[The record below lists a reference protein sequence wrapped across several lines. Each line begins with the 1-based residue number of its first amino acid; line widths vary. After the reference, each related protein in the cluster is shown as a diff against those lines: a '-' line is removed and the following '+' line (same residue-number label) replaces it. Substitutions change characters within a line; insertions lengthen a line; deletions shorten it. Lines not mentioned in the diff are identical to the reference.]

1 MKKTLCFVAFGL
13 ALCATPFLT
22 KAQEKKSQEDK
33 VKKNAVKMNLFPLA
47 AKTYAFEYERVLIGK
62 LTAVGMFS
70 YRAESN
76 LPFVSSWSS
85 LIDDKDA
92 KDILGNTTQGATS
105 FAVEAR
111 FYTGKKGAMR
121 GFYLAPYIKQATYSL
136 KVPLPVDV
144 DPGDPAFAPIKEV
157 MANGNLKTFTAG
169 LGFGT
174 QFSIGKSVTLDW
186 KFFAPGYG
194 SSNGTLT
201 GKAKGPNGEDR
212 KLTPNEQAE
221 IREQLDELGEIPL
234 VKIESDVNA
243 DGVKAKIRGPWAGIR
258 TGLSIGYKF

>member
-22 KAQEKKSQEDK
+22 KAQETQE
-33 VKKNAVKMNLFPLA
+33 KKNQVKVNLFPLTTGTFA
-47 AKTYAFEYERVLIGK
+47 VEYERALIGR

-70 YRAESN
+70 YRPEGS
-76 LPFVSSWSS
+76 LPFASSWNS
-85 LIDDKDA
+85 LIDDEDA

-121 GFYLAPYIKQATYSL
+121 GFYLAPYLKQATYSL
-136 KVPLPVDV
+136 GVPIPVDI
-144 DPGDPAFAPIKEV
+144 DPPSGSGIQPIKDV
-157 MANGNLKTFTAG
+157 TVDGNLKTISAG
-169 LGFGT
+169 LALGV
-174 QFSIGKSVTLDW
+174 QFALGKSVSLDW
-186 KFFAPGYG
+186 RIMGPGYG
-194 SSNGTLT
+194 ASNGNLT
-201 GKAKGPNGEDR
+201 GKPDR
-212 KLTPNEQAE
+212 PLTADEQAE

-243 DGVKAKIRGPWAGIR
+243 DGVKAKIKGPWAGIR